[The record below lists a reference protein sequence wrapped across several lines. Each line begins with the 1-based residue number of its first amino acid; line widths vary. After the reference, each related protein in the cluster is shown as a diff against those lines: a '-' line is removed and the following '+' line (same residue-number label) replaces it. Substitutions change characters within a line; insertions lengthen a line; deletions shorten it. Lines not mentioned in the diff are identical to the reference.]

1 MEIGLNC
8 CIPIP
13 VRIQYMQSRK
23 YIYYIIVCI
32 SDSLFY
38 RVTTNDFYDDLITNP
53 NLMRFMDTSNLPGDH
68 KCYTAVRKRVPGL
81 FKFECGSSTV
91 YEFVA
96 LRAKSYAYDVEQDV
110 CIRAKGV
117 MRHVIRNHLTLAEH
131 KRCLFADAG
140 DEAGA
145 DESDDELDSDT
156 GKMIAAES
164 ALKAVAQI
172 HRIASCT
179 SATSPPSPLAHP
191 SLCYSN
197 TPFTPYREN
206 VSIRSFKH
214 EVRTIRTMKLVLNKA
229 DDKRIVLPDNIA
241 TLAHGHYLAN

>member
-1 MEIGLNC
+1 MYGFHYD
-8 CIPIP
+8 
-13 VRIQYMQSRK
+13 VMKRHYGDRIELLYTDT
-23 YIYYIIVCI
+23 
-32 SDSLFY
+32 DSLFY
-38 RVTTNDFYDDLITNP
+38 RVTTNDFYDNLITNP
-53 NLMRFMDTSNLPGDH
+53 NLMRFMDTSNLPDDH

-96 LRAKSYAYDVEQDV
+96 LRAKSYVYDVEQAV
-110 CIRAKGV
+110 SIRAKGV

-131 KRCLFADAG
+131 KRCLFADAD
-140 DEAGA
+140 DEAGS

-164 ALKAVAQI
+164 ALKVVAQI
-172 HRIASCT
+172 HLINRIASCT
-179 SATSPPSPLAHP
+179 SATSLPSPLAHP

-214 EVRTIRTMKLVLNKA
+214 EVRTIRTMKLVLNRA
-229 DDKRIVLPDNIA
+229 DDKRCILPDRIN
-241 TLAHGHYLAN
+241 TLAHGHYRAN